1 MNIEKGSVHYESLSD
16 KTKQS
21 ATDVKDTTVIC
32 KVLGNNVFC
41 HLAAK
46 LLIHTIKACTY
57 CSDFP
62 LPHFVIPTSNF
73 KHLWHSSCLCQR
85 GIEGKAAVSTTTPS
99 IENAVSDENTLK
111 SHFTETC
118 QWIFLCH
125 YCCQST
131 LQPIN
136 LFHIELSVDPVWYAR
151 YDSADYIHIM
161 LNICVQQNKI
171 KCQDDISNKLLSF
184 QWKPF
189 YQLISDVSCCKNF
202 FQLQFTCN
210 YWS

>member
-62 LPHFVIPTSNF
+62 LPYFVIPTSNF

-111 SHFTETC
+111 SHFTETLPMD
-118 QWIFLCH
+118 FFM
-125 YCCQST
+125 
-131 LQPIN
+131 P
-136 LFHIELSVDPVWYAR
+136 
-151 YDSADYIHIM
+151 
-161 LNICVQQNKI
+161 
-171 KCQDDISNKLLSF
+171 LLLP
-184 QWKPF
+184 K
-189 YQLISDVSCCKNF
+189 YTATHQLIS
-202 FQLQFTCN
+202 
-210 YWS
+210 YWVVCRPSVVCQIWFSWLHPRNVKYMCSAE